1 MEPIFL
7 AKLLGIY
14 FLVVGIIV
22 VLRRSAVMPAIKE
35 MSKHPGMI
43 LGIAVIELAAG
54 LAIVINYPWSWEGNL
69 NWQAIISLI
78 GWMLIIE
85 SIFYM
90 ASPSKIVQ
98 KVFKS
103 FNRTPFYIFG
113 GILTII
119 LGAYLSAVGFGFM

>member
-22 VLRRSAVMPAIKE
+22 TLRKSAVMPAIKE
-35 MSKHPGMI
+35 MSKHSGMI
-43 LGIAVIELAAG
+43 LGIAVVELAAG
-54 LAIVINYPWSWEGNL
+54 LAIVISYPWSWEGNL

-78 GWMLIIE
+78 GWILIIE

-90 ASPSKIVQ
+90 ASPSKTVQ
-98 KVFKS
+98 KMFKA
-103 FNRTPFYIFG
+103 FNRPPFYVFG
-113 GILTII
+113 GILTIA
-119 LGAYLSAVGFGFM
+119 LGAYLSAIGFGFI